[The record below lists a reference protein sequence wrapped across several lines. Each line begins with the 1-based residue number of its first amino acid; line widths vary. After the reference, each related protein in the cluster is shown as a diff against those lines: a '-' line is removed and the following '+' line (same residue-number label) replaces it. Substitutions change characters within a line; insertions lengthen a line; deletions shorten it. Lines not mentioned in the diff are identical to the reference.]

1 MNRSE
6 LLTAAQDAV
15 AHRPRSYGSPERN
28 FTRISRHWNVY
39 LTGKYGAGSAPLL
52 DAVDV
57 AAMMALMKI
66 ARLEETPDH
75 VDSWVDL
82 AGYAACGAECATVIE
97 HDPDE
102 VALDYWYDDDP
113 SPPAPRFKVG
123 DLVRVVEGSRIVYE
137 VRVVDPASVDNRY
150 GIQAAGSPWHQ
161 SAPRMW
167 SDDELEPATPRFK
180 VGDPVTVS
188 DMSGQFF
195 VHRISSVG
203 TYSIADQYGSIFHDY
218 PEGELTPA

>member
-1 MNRSE
+1 MDRAE
-6 LLTAAQDAV
+6 LLSTALEAV
-15 AHRPRSYGSPERN
+15 NARPKAYGPPERN
-28 FTRISRHWNVY
+28 FTRIASHWNVY

-75 VDSWVDL
+75 IDSWVDL

-113 SPPAPRFKVG
+113 SPPMSRFKVGDKVKVRGRDAIGEVTSIDADDESLPYEVRFPNETCSDWPYPSDMRLAATPPRFKVG
-123 DLVRVVEGSRIVYE
+123 DE
-137 VRVVDPASVDNRY
+137 V
-150 GIQAAGSPWHQ
+150 IFT
-161 SAPRMW
+161 
-167 SDDELEPATPRFK
+167 ELPNYKFT
-180 VGDPVTVS
+180 
-188 DMSGQFF
+188 
-195 VHRISSVG
+195 VHRIASDGS
-203 TYSIADQYGSIFHDY
+203 YSIRDRHGSVFHEYNDD
-218 PEGELTPA
+218 ELTPA

>member
-1 MNRSE
+1 MDRAD
-6 LLTAAQDAV
+6 LLTAALDAV
-15 AHRPRSYGSPERN
+15 NARPKAYGPPERN

-52 DAVDV
+52 EAVDV

-66 ARLEETPDH
+66 ARLEESPAH
-75 VDSWVDL
+75 IDSWVDL

-102 VALDYWYDDDP
+102 VA
-113 SPPAPRFKVG
+113 
-123 DLVRVVEGSRIVYE
+123 
-137 VRVVDPASVDNRY
+137 
-150 GIQAAGSPWHQ
+150 
-161 SAPRMW
+161 
-167 SDDELEPATPRFK
+167 PRFK
-180 VGDPVTVS
+180 VGDPVTVA

>member
-1 MNRSE
+1 MDRAD
-6 LLTAAQDAV
+6 LLTAALEAV
-15 AHRPRSYGSPERN
+15 NARPKAYGPSERN

-52 DAVDV
+52 EAVDV

-66 ARLEETPDH
+66 ARLEESPAH
-75 VDSWVDL
+75 IDSWVDL

-102 VALDYWYDDDP
+102 VA
-113 SPPAPRFKVG
+113 PRFKVG
-123 DLVRVVEGSRIVYE
+123 DE
-137 VRVVDPASVDNRY
+137 
-150 GIQAAGSPWHQ
+150 
-161 SAPRMW
+161 
-167 SDDELEPATPRFK
+167 
-180 VGDPVTVS
+180 VTVS

>member
-1 MNRSE
+1 MDRAD
-6 LLTAAQDAV
+6 LLTAALEAV
-15 AHRPRSYGSPERN
+15 NARPKAYGPPERN

-102 VALDYWYDDDP
+102 VVYGADDLED
-113 SPPAPRFKVG
+113 
-123 DLVRVVEGSRIVYE
+123 RIDAMIAKME
-137 VRVVDPASVDNRY
+137 RAREREQDA
-150 GIQAAGSPWHQ
+150 
-161 SAPRMW
+161 
-167 SDDELEPATPRFK
+167 EPAPRFK
-180 VGDPVTVS
+180 VGDPVTVA
-188 DMSGQFF
+188 DMTGKFWI
-195 VHRISSVG
+195 HRGSSVG